1 MRRASRPQDDVKG
14 CRRQPFAEAGQYMWT
29 RSGAIYAEMIMTTG
43 DPSHARIPGRM
54 YQKLQIVYDRSINE
68 DSTRAT
74 TRNAP
79 TLLSISRT
87 SSLMIFRIINQT
99 LPYRCRRCP
108 ECCRSR
114 GNFYGIYI
122 QKSVKKVWIPNPEED
137 NFVSFNFIRYEKNI
151 VIYHGFGSCNILHL
165 TARARPDR

>member
-1 MRRASRPQDDVKG
+1 MPNGSYK
-14 CRRQPFAEAGQYMWT
+14 WT
-29 RSGAIYAEMIMTTG
+29 RSGQIYAEAESNARASGRNIPVGRRTTSRVADGNPLPNGSYKWTRSGQIYAEMIMTTG

-114 GNFYGIYI
+114 GNFLRNIHTKI
-122 QKSVKKVWIPNPEED
+122 RKKGMDSE
-137 NFVSFNFIRYEKNI
+137 SGR
-151 VIYHGFGSCNILHL
+151 
-165 TARARPDR
+165 R